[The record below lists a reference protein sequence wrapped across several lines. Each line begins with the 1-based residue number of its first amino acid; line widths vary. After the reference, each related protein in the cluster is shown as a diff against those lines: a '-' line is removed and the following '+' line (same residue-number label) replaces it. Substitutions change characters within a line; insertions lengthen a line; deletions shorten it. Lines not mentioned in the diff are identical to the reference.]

1 MCFSRR
7 KWEISLSEC
16 PDSEGV
22 MGMETRNARRSRHG
36 DGDQDTE
43 TFKAEIIPRTWISF
57 GRTGSDLF
65 VNKHQE
71 LSVTGYNERGS
82 FVPLLLDLWQ
92 AQLPG
97 IKYFQA
103 FPKSS
108 NHRAKKPRHSRLP
121 PARAREGHSHGIQ
134 LQWHREGNSH
144 PRIESSRT
152 RRRNVREGT
161 F

>member
-1 MCFSRR
+1 
-7 KWEISLSEC
+7 
-16 PDSEGV
+16 
-22 MGMETRNARRSRHG
+22 METRNARGSRHG

-97 IKYFQA
+97 IRYFQA

-108 NHRAKKPRHSRLP
+108 NHRAKK
-121 PARAREGHSHGIQ
+121 HGIPGCLLPGQ
-134 LQWHREGNSH
+134 GKAIPMGYSSNGTEKETVTQGLSLPGHGGGTSGKGLSSATFEPWNISRF
-144 PRIESSRT
+144 PLES
-152 RRRNVREGT
+152 

>member
-1 MCFSRR
+1 MLGDR
-7 KWEISLSEC
+7 
-16 PDSEGV
+16 DTV
-22 MGMETRNARRSRHG
+22 MGIKTRRHLK
-36 DGDQDTE
+36 Q
-43 TFKAEIIPRTWISF
+43 KSF
-57 GRTGSDLF
+57 QECGFHLGGLGPDLF
-65 VNKHQE
+65 VNKNQE

-97 IKYFQA
+97 IRYFQA

-134 LQWHREGNSH
+134 FQWHREGNSH

>member
-1 MCFSRR
+1 MLGDR
-7 KWEISLSEC
+7 
-16 PDSEGV
+16 DTV
-22 MGMETRNARRSRHG
+22 MGIKTRRHLK
-36 DGDQDTE
+36 Q
-43 TFKAEIIPRTWISF
+43 KSF
-57 GRTGSDLF
+57 QECGFHLGGLGPDLF
-65 VNKHQE
+65 VNKNQE
-71 LSVTGYNERGS
+71 LSVTEYNERGS

-97 IKYFQA
+97 IRYFQA

-134 LQWHREGNSH
+134 FQWHREGNSH

>member
-1 MCFSRR
+1 MLGDR
-7 KWEISLSEC
+7 
-16 PDSEGV
+16 DTV
-22 MGMETRNARRSRHG
+22 MGIKTRRHLK
-36 DGDQDTE
+36 Q
-43 TFKAEIIPRTWISF
+43 KSF
-57 GRTGSDLF
+57 QECGFHLGGLGPDLF
-65 VNKHQE
+65 VNKNQE

-97 IKYFQA
+97 IRYFQA

-121 PARAREGHSHGIQ
+121 PARAREGRSHGIQ
-134 LQWHREGNSH
+134 FQWHREGNSH

>member
-1 MCFSRR
+1 MLGDR
-7 KWEISLSEC
+7 
-16 PDSEGV
+16 DTV
-22 MGMETRNARRSRHG
+22 MGIKTRRHLK
-36 DGDQDTE
+36 Q
-43 TFKAEIIPRTWISF
+43 KSF
-57 GRTGSDLF
+57 QECGFHLGGLGPDPF
-65 VNKHQE
+65 VNKNQE
-71 LSVTGYNERGS
+71 LSVTGYNKRGS

-97 IKYFQA
+97 IRYFQA

-108 NHRAKKPRHSRLP
+108 NHRTKKPRHSRLP

-134 LQWHREGNSH
+134 FQWHREGNSH